1 MSEHYFTSDPSAPIE
16 RRTIRARLGGRE
28 LELAT
33 ANAVFS
39 PEHVDK
45 GTGIL
50 LAEVP
55 EPPREGAGLDLGCGW
70 GPIAL
75 DLALRSG
82 PEGDEPGLEVW
93 AVDVNERALE
103 LCRENAERHAPGR
116 IRAVTPEQVPSD
128 LRFATIWSNPPIR
141 IGKAALHEL
150 LETWMPRLE
159 WGGEAWLVVAK
170 QLGADSLQA
179 WIAERFAG
187 ELEVERAETAK
198 GFRILRVERVAE
210 ERLAEDRGAEDQA
223 SA

>member
-55 EPPREGAGLDLGCGW
+55 APPREGAGLDLGCGW

-93 AVDVNERALE
+93 AVDVNGRALE

-116 IRAVTPEQVPSD
+116 VRVVTPDQVPHG

-141 IGKAALHEL
+141 IGKPQLHAL
-150 LETWMPRLE
+150 LEAWIPRLE
-159 WGGEAWLVVAK
+159 PGATAWLVVQK
-170 QLGADSLQA
+170 HLGADSLLR
-179 WIAERFAG
+179 WLAERFDDH
-187 ELEVERAETAK
+187 EVERADSRRTY
-198 GFRILRVERVAE
+198 RILAVTAP
-210 ERLAEDRGAEDQA
+210 D
-223 SA
+223 